1 MTEFGAKARAPVAA
15 IVLTHNEERNV
26 RDCLSS
32 LAAWVEQLFVVDS
45 GSTDGT
51 LAIAHEFGATVL
63 THPFEHYGAQRNWAL
78 ANCPVT
84 SPWVLNVD
92 ADERVT
98 PELRGSIEHTL
109 MSPDPEVCG
118 YLVSRR
124 TMFMGRWIRHGGH
137 YPAWHLRLFRRG
149 RGSCEERLYDQHFRC
164 DGPVRKLPGDLIDTL
179 TPSITVFS
187 QRHVRWAQLEA
198 EEQERDD
205 STDAAGARIRGTV
218 GIGANAIETR
228 RWLRE
233 GYGRLPLF
241 VRPLMYFLYRYV
253 LRLGFLDGK
262 EGLIFHFLQGF
273 WYRFLVDALVFER
286 RKAAKQRVLLTNS
299 DPAPARIGHET

>member
-1 MTEFGAKARAPVAA
+1 MTTPRSEARAAVAA
-15 IVLTHNEERNV
+15 IVLTYNEDRNI
-26 RDCLSS
+26 RDCLAS
-32 LAAWVEQLFVVDS
+32 LAGWVEQLFVVDS

-51 LAIAHEFGATVL
+51 LAIAREFGATIL

-78 ANCPVT
+78 ANCPLT
-84 SPWVLNVD
+84 SPWILNVD

-98 PELRGSIEHTL
+98 PELRESIARVVAVPGAEI
-109 MSPDPEVCG
+109 CG
-118 YLVSRR
+118 YLMSRR
-124 TMFMGRWIRHGGH
+124 TIFMGRWIRHGGH

-149 RGSCEERLYDQHFRC
+149 QGSCEERLYDQHFHC
-164 DGPVRKLPGDLIDTL
+164 DGEVRKLPGDLIDTL

-187 QRHVRWAQLEA
+187 QRHVRWAQLES
-198 EEQERDD
+198 EEQERDSSGD
-205 STDAAGARIRGTV
+205 TEGARIRGSV
-218 GIGANAIETR
+218 GAGANAIESR

-233 GYGRLPLF
+233 RYGRLPLF

-273 WYRFLVDALVFER
+273 WYRFLVDSMVFER
-286 RKAAKQRVLLTNS
+286 RKSVRER
-299 DPAPARIGHET
+299 D

>member
-1 MTEFGAKARAPVAA
+1 MTTPPATGSAPIAA
-15 IVLTHNEERNV
+15 IVLTYNEERNI

-32 LAAWVEQLFVVDS
+32 LTGWVEQLFVVDS

-51 LAIAHEFGATVL
+51 LAIAREFGATIL
-63 THPFEHYGAQRNWAL
+63 AHPFEHYGAQRNWAL
-78 ANCPVT
+78 ANCPLT

-98 PELRGSIEHTL
+98 PELRESIMRAVATSDTELCGFL
-109 MSPDPEVCG
+109 M
-118 YLVSRR
+118 SRR
-124 TMFMGRWIRHGGH
+124 TIFMGRWIRHGGH

-149 RGSCEERLYDQHFRC
+149 RGSCEERLYDQHFHC
-164 DGPVRKLPGDLIDTL
+164 DGPVRKLTGDLIDTL

-198 EEQERDD
+198 EEQERDA
-205 STDAAGARIRGTV
+205 SGDADGVRIRGNV
-218 GIGANAIETR
+218 GVGANAIESR

-233 GYGRLPLF
+233 RYGRLPLF
-241 VRPLMYFLYRYV
+241 ARPLMYFLYRYV

-273 WYRFLVDALVFER
+273 WYRFLVDSMVFER
-286 RKAAKQRVLLTNS
+286 RKAAKQREPT
-299 DPAPARIGHET
+299 AR